1 MGKQLEGRNKI
12 PGVILI
18 SRVAMT
24 TTLVVMVSTAT
35 EVVVSMATE
44 VVVIIVFSKTMTVE
58 VGVVKEE
65 ARNGTGTT

>member
-1 MGKQLEGRNKI
+1 
-12 PGVILI
+12 
-18 SRVAMT
+18 MT

-44 VVVIIVFSKTMTVE
+44 VVVIVVFSKTMTVE

-65 ARNGTGTT
+65 ARNGTGTM